1 MEKPNRLLNTI
12 LMCLV
17 LSAGAEG
24 QTMTTNPNMP
34 SRVSIIAI
42 GVTDLTKSIGFYN
55 GTLGLPEAK
64 RSEDVAFIST
74 STITIML
81 SGPLGRFI
89 KPATGSTEIIFP
101 VDSVSTAYRL
111 LTERGCTFIKQPN
124 MVIPETWAATFKDP
138 DGHLLTILGGK

>member
-1 MEKPNRLLNTI
+1 
-12 LMCLV
+12 
-17 LSAGAEG
+17 
-24 QTMTTNPNMP
+24 MTTNPNMP

-42 GVTDLTKSIGFYN
+42 GVTDLTKSIEFYN

-74 STITIML
+74 PTVTIML

-89 KPATGSTEIIFP
+89 KPSTGSTEIIFP
-101 VDSVSTAYRL
+101 VESVSIAHRL
-111 LTERGCTFIKQPN
+111 LTEKGCTFIKQPN
-124 MVIPETWAATFKDP
+124 EVIPGTWASTFKDP